1 MTLEEYRTKYNKAPF
16 DLDEFAEAAL
26 TLDAG
31 VSTSTRTD
39 EEVLQTAANMYLKAK
54 QNFQALLI
62 AFRVHV
68 G

>member
-1 MTLEEYRTKYNKAPF
+1 MTLEEYRTKYNEAPF

-26 TLDAG
+26 TLDA
-31 VSTSTRTD
+31 VSGSGMD
-39 EEVLQTAANMYLKAK
+39 EEILQAAAHQYLKAK